1 MEDFKSCLELSK
13 ERFPDAPLVWLK
25 ELSAFLNSKINLE
38 INDPIFSTKSDNY
51 PLNTIPASLKQIM
64 DKTIQEA
71 GKPMAQIFFD
81 NSVTAM
87 ASDMSKGLPAVGHKL
102 WIQHLALYSP
112 QITAAHLDKHIL
124 LRTSYQ
130 NRQAI
135 GLSILW
141 AVGQGGIKDF
151 HTGLKGIKLFKRL
164 VSHTWLK
171 RLVPFKTSMP

>member
-25 ELSAFLNSKINLE
+25 ELSAFLNSKISLE
-38 INDPIFSTKSDNY
+38 INDSVFSTKSDAY
-51 PLNTIPASLKQIM
+51 PLNTVPAPIKQIM
-64 DKTIQEA
+64 DKALQEA
-71 GKPMAQIFFD
+71 GKPIAQVFFD

-87 ASDMSKGLPAVGHKL
+87 ASDMSKGFPAVGHKL
-102 WIQHLALYSP
+102 WIQLLALYSP
-112 QITAAHLDKHIL
+112 QITATHLEKHIL

-151 HTGLKGIKLFKRL
+151 HTGLKGIYL
-164 VSHTWLK
+164 LK
-171 RLVPFKTSMP
+171 NQSVKYGQRM